1 MTITKK
7 TDDLKI
13 ASMKELIEPIAV
25 IKEIPM
31 SDKATKTVLNAR
43 EEIVRIITKQDRRL
57 LVVVGPCSIH
67 DVDAAM
73 EYATRLLKLKNE
85 VSKNILIVMRVYFEK
100 PRTTV
105 GWKGLINDPDLDG
118 SHKIEKGIKLARKIL
133 LNINEMGIPC
143 ATETLDPITPQY
155 LADLI
160 SWSAIGAR
168 TTESQTH
175 REMASGLSM
184 PVGFKNGTD
193 GGLEVAINAMRSA
206 ENAHHFLG
214 VSHDGNV
221 SIINTKGNS
230 YAHLVMRGGKEGP
243 NFDVVSV
250 GKALEELEKAGLRKK
265 VMVDCNHANS
275 GKDPYRQEQ
284 VLRAVLHQVNDG
296 RKAILGTMIES
307 NLGGGNQ
314 PIGPDMEYGVSITD
328 ACLDWENTRRIL
340 LDAHQMLEN

>member
-1 MTITKK
+1 MIQTEDLNITGVNPLTAPKFIK
-7 TDDLKI
+7 
-13 ASMKELIEPIAV
+13 AEYPIT
-25 IKEIPM
+25 
-31 SDKATKTVLNAR
+31 DKASETVFKFR
-43 EEIVRIITKQDRRL
+43 KQIKDVLDEKDSRQ
-57 LVVVGPCSIH
+57 LVIVGPCSIH
-67 DVDAAM
+67 HADIAM
-73 EYATRLLKLKNE
+73 DYADKLTKLIPEVEDKLL
-85 VSKNILIVMRVYFEK
+85 VVMRVYFEK

-243 NFDVVSV
+243 NFDAVSV
-250 GKALEELEKAGLRKK
+250 GKALDELEKAGLRKK